1 MSSKRRSSENHTL
14 SITKRIKLSRIPQ
27 SEWLVVV
34 IDVTSTKRKHCTIDI
49 AIEELKPHRKY
60 VKMSHHHGWEQVVAL
75 MRFHFTKRISA
86 QSSNPTRELHPI
98 EWLQLASLPLR
109 SYPIFIENGALA
121 VGMLQVNK
129 PEKEKLSL
137 LQIEF

>member
-34 IDVTSTKRKHCTIDI
+34 IDVTSTKRKHCTIEI

-60 VKMSHHHGWEQVVAL
+60 VKMSHYHGWEQVVAL
-75 MRFHFTKRISA
+75 MRSHFIKRISA
-86 QSSNPTRELHPI
+86 QSSNPTRELHPM
-98 EWLQLASLPLR
+98 EWFQLASLPLR
-109 SYPIFIENGALA
+109 SYPIYIENGALV
-121 VGMLQVNK
+121 VGMLQVNE
-129 PEKEKLSL
+129 PEKENLSL